1 MEKHE
6 EENGSAISKGDNPEE
21 EQVEEVTKGG
31 VVIKKRETWARKMD
45 FLMACIG
52 GSVGLGNVWRFPYLC
67 YKNGGGA
74 FLLPYFLAV
83 FIAGVPMFFL
93 EVSLGQFMANGAIG
107 AWNICPLMRGLGFA
121 VTIIRFL
128 QNVYYNVIM
137 AWGFYYLFA
146 SFASITTYLPW
157 TTCDNEWNT
166 KTCVRSIHDAIN
178 ALNATNTTTLEA
190 RSLPSNAS
198 IALASNISEDEAFDA
213 WSMNASL
220 WTDPTTEFWEKKV
233 LHLSPGIE
241 VPGNVRWD
249 LALCLLLSWIVV
261 YLCIWKGIKSSGK
274 VMYFTAT
281 SPYVFMF
288 ILLIR
293 GVTLPGAVNGIY
305 YYLVPTWEK
314 LADPQVWVDAGTQVF
329 FSSSISVGTL
339 ISLGSYNKFKHNC
352 WKDCL
357 VYTGVNCGTSFLA
370 GFVIFSILGFM
381 AYERGI
387 SVADVAESGPGLAFI
402 AYPKAV
408 GQLVMAP
415 VWSIIFFI
423 MIILLGLDSQFVG
436 VEGVVTTIV
445 DEFPHQLRRGYRKEI
460 LIAFICAISML
471 CGLCMVTE
479 GGMYVFQLFD
489 YYSGN
494 KMIMVIAFLECITVA
509 YLYGVRRYYDNLT
522 LMIGYPILPYMKV
535 AWSFITPIFTLAIFG
550 ISIHAYSELKYNRVY
565 TYPQWAIVLGWM
577 MASSSIFM
585 VPTVAVIS
593 TLRGTG
599 SLKERLKHLL
609 LPRLKDHQ
617 ITPNDLHKP
626 INDEPLMNGHMNE
639 PLNCHMIDL
648 TKV

>member
-1 MEKHE
+1 MKDQT
-6 EENGSAISKGDNPEE
+6 ENGSALLEGNNSEVDLE
-21 EQVEEVTKGG
+21 EEVTEGG
-31 VVIKKRETWARKMD
+31 VVIKKRETWTRKMD

-52 GSVGLGNVWRFPYLC
+52 GNVGLGNVWRFPYLC

-166 KTCVRSIHDAIN
+166 KTCVR
-178 ALNATNTTTLEA
+178 
-190 RSLPSNAS
+190 
-198 IALASNISEDEAFDA
+198 NISEDEAFDA

-423 MIILLGLDSQFVG
+423 MIILLGLDSQ
-436 VEGVVTTIV
+436 
-445 DEFPHQLRRGYRKEI
+445 
-460 LIAFICAISML
+460 
-471 CGLCMVTE
+471 
-479 GGMYVFQLFD
+479 
-489 YYSGN
+489 
-494 KMIMVIAFLECITVA
+494 
-509 YLYGVRRYYDNLT
+509 
-522 LMIGYPILPYMKV
+522 
-535 AWSFITPIFTLAIFG
+535 
-550 ISIHAYSELKYNRVY
+550 
-565 TYPQWAIVLGWM
+565 
-577 MASSSIFM
+577 
-585 VPTVAVIS
+585 
-593 TLRGTG
+593 
-599 SLKERLKHLL
+599 
-609 LPRLKDHQ
+609 
-617 ITPNDLHKP
+617 
-626 INDEPLMNGHMNE
+626 
-639 PLNCHMIDL
+639 
-648 TKV
+648 